1 MFGLHKNREDSVAD
15 LDLANLTIADA
26 SRALRSGTVSA
37 RELTDAYLARI
48 EALNPRVNAYI
59 TVAADRARADA
70 DRADAER
77 AQGID
82 LGPLHGIPVAHK
94 DLYETAGIRTTG
106 GGKFHADNVP
116 TRDSTPAAKLKAAGT
131 VLLGK
136 LNTHEYAYG
145 GTTNNPHYGA
155 TRNPW
160 DLDRIPGGSSG
171 GSGAAIAAGLATAT
185 TGTDTG
191 GSIRLPASFCG
202 VVGLKPNFGRVS
214 KAGVMPL
221 SYRYDHTGP
230 LTRTVQDAALMLNAM
245 AGYDPA
251 DPTSIP
257 MPPEDFTRKLH
268 DGVRGLRIGVLRNW
282 FFENI
287 QPDIGDA
294 VETAIAELVRLGA
307 RMEDAAVSGAGEAL
321 GGTFGFVLAEAQG
334 IHAEALRTR
343 PQDFGDDVRELL
355 QSPAP
360 DAAAMMSGMRANDAW
375 TAACRVA
382 LEDYDVLLA
391 PTVAITAPLIGQ
403 EIVDVGGAEDSV
415 MGAMIRNTGPFNGAH
430 LPALSVP
437 CGFNGEG
444 MPIGL
449 QIVGRP
455 FDEATV
461 VQVGHAYEQAT
472 DWHLRKPAL

>member
-1 MFGLHKNREDSVAD
+1 MAD
-15 LDLANLTIADA
+15 LDLANLTIVDA
-26 SRALRSGTVSA
+26 SRALRSGAVSA

-59 TVAADRARADA
+59 TVAAERARADA
-70 DRADAER
+70 DRVDAER

-82 LGPLHGIPVAHK
+82 RGPLHGIPVAHK
-94 DLYETAGIRTTG
+94 DLYETAGVLTTG

-116 TRDSTPAAKLKAAGT
+116 TRDCTPAAKLKAAGT

-155 TRNPW
+155 THNPW

-171 GSGAAIAAGLATAT
+171 GSGAAVAAGLATAT

-221 SYRYDHTGP
+221 SHRYDHTGP
-230 LTRTVQDAALMLNAM
+230 LARTVQDAALMLNAM

-251 DPTSIP
+251 DPMSIP
-257 MPPEDFTRKLH
+257 MPLEDFTRKLH
-268 DGVRGLRIGVLRNW
+268 GGVRGLRIGVLRNW

-287 QPDIGDA
+287 QADIGDA
-294 VETAIAELVRLGA
+294 VEAAIAELVRLGA
-307 RMEDAAVSGAGEAL
+307 IVEDSDISGAGEAL
-321 GGTFGFVLAEAQG
+321 SGTFGFVLAEAQG
-334 IHAEALRTR
+334 IHAAMLSAR
-343 PQDFGDDVRELL
+343 PQDFGDDVRALL

-360 DAAAMMSGMRANDAW
+360 DAAAIISGMRANDAW

-382 LEDYDVLLA
+382 LEHYDVLLA

-430 LPALSVP
+430 LPALTVP
-437 CGFNGEG
+437 CGFNADG

-449 QIVGRP
+449 QIIGRP

>member
-1 MFGLHKNREDSVAD
+1 MAD
-15 LDLANLTIADA
+15 LDLGNLTIVDA
-26 SRALRSGTVSA
+26 SRALRSGAVSS

-48 EALNPRVNAYI
+48 EALNPRVNAYV
-59 TVAADRARADA
+59 TVTADRARADA

-116 TRDSTPAAKLKAAGT
+116 TRDCTPAAKLKAAGT

-155 TRNPW
+155 THNPW

-171 GSGAAIAAGLATAT
+171 GSGAAIAAGLVTAS

-214 KAGVMPL
+214 KAGVLPL

-230 LTRTVQDAALMLNAM
+230 LTRSVQDAALMLNAM

-251 DPTSIP
+251 DPMSIP
-257 MPPEDFTRKLH
+257 MPPEDFTRKLN

-307 RMEDAAVSGAGEAL
+307 QVEDCTITGAGEAL

-334 IHAEALRTR
+334 IHAAALSSR

-360 DAAAMMSGMRANDAW
+360 DVASIIGGMRANDAW

-382 LEDYDVLLA
+382 LEDYDVLLT

-403 EIVDVGGAEDSV
+403 EIVDVGGVEDSV

-437 CGFNGEG
+437 CGFNAGG

-449 QIVGRP
+449 QIIGRP